1 LEINLIIRELLANNN
16 FISLPGIGSFIQKYE
31 PARPSSDGLSFI
43 PPKQVIAFDPSRSF
57 NDEAIENYLSEKNGI
72 SHSEASSILTEFV
85 NSINSALNQG
95 KPFSFENIGTLSK
108 DSTGKYQ
115 FEQAISAHAAI
126 DTYGLNE
133 VSVSKTNDQVKIV
146 QPLATKEHTKPKESS
161 TSKVAIILS
170 SIVGIAA
177 IVTVFILIPDLRFWE
192 SAIKN
197 DNTTVILKD
206 SSNNSIALQNQVIA
220 AIDSSLTKKDT
231 IISKVEKE
239 IANNNV
245 KKTALSYEE
254 PKKLDSK
261 MYYLIVGSFGKLE
274 NAQKLSDIYTQRGF
288 KTEIIQGVNMYRV
301 SISQF
306 SDKNIAIAEFNKFHS
321 QNPNESIWLLG
332 Q

>member
-43 PPKQVIAFDPSRSF
+43 PPKQVITFDPSRSF
-57 NDEAIENYLSEKNGI
+57 NDEAIENYLFEKLGI
-72 SHSEASSILTEFV
+72 SHSEASNKLTDFINSV
-85 NSINSALNQG
+85 NSTLNQG
-95 KPFSFENIGTLSK
+95 KSFTFENIGTLSK
-108 DSTGKYQ
+108 DSKGNYQ
-115 FEQAISAHAAI
+115 FEQANSADAAI

-133 VSVSKTNDQVKIV
+133 VSVIKTTDRVNVE
-146 QPLATKEHTKPKESS
+146 QPLPLKESSKPQKSS
-161 TSKVAIILS
+161 TSKVAIVLS
-170 SIVGIAA
+170 SIVGVAA
-177 IVTVFILIPDLRFWE
+177 IVTIFILIPDLRFWE
-192 SAIKN
+192 PPLNN
-197 DNTTVILKD
+197 DRTAVTQD
-206 SSNNSIALQNQVIA
+206 TSNNPNALQNKVVA
-220 AIDSSLTKKDT
+220 ATDSSLTKKDT
-231 IISKVEKE
+231 INSSVEKE
-239 IANNNV
+239 IVSNNV

-274 NAQKLSDIYTQRGF
+274 NAQKLSDSYTQRGF

-301 SISQF
+301 SINQF
-306 SDKNIAIAEFNKFHS
+306 SDKNIAIAEFNKFRS

>member
-1 LEINLIIRELLANNN
+1 MEINLIIRELLANNN

-31 PARPSSDGLSFI
+31 PAHPSSDGLSFI
-43 PPKQVIAFDPSRSF
+43 PPKQVITFDSSRSF
-57 NDEAIENYLSEKNGI
+57 NDEAIENYLCEKFGI
-72 SHSEASSILTEFV
+72 SHSEASSNLTEFLSSV
-85 NSINSALNQG
+85 SSALNQG

-108 DSTGKYQ
+108 DSKGKYQ
-115 FEQAISAHAAI
+115 FEQASSADAAI

-133 VSVSKTNDQVKIV
+133 VSVSKTSDQVKIA
-146 QPLATKEHTKPKESS
+146 QPIVSKEYNKPKESS

-177 IVTVFILIPDLRFWE
+177 IVAVFILIPDLRFWE

-197 DNTTVILKD
+197 DNTTLILKD
-206 SSNNSIALQNQVIA
+206 TSNNSNALQKQVIA
-220 AIDSSLTKKDT
+220 AIDSSLTQKDT
-231 IISKVEKE
+231 INSKVEKE
-239 IANNNV
+239 IATNNV

-274 NAQKLSDIYTQRGF
+274 NAQKLSDIYAQRGF

-301 SISQF
+301 SINQF
-306 SDKNIAIAEFNKFHS
+306 SDKNIAISEFNKFRS